1 MTTHSQLI
9 GKYVFIDNLHYD
21 PRDGYYGG
29 IGLCK
34 SLEGTLFTFIT
45 KFGQIHTTTIDHV
58 TKIIDVTEK
67 QKFQIGDEVKAIVDY
82 IGPYHESIDDYCK
95 VTGVKSFCND
105 IEYELMVIKSGKT
118 IRSPQHNIRTK
129 VTMPIPKYASGARI
143 GVKFMKGCQ
152 YDYWY
157 EVENGIITNIDV
169 WYSGV
174 KYTVKFDSGKI
185 STVEEVVITTPAVI
199 KTPEEK
205 KLDEKTFLIQREQQ
219 LLAEL
224 EMTRKALYRN

>member
-34 SLEGTLFTFIT
+34 SLEGTLFIFIT
-45 KFGQIHTTTIDHV
+45 KFGQIHTTTIDHI

-95 VTGVKSFCND
+95 VTDVKTFCND
-105 IEYELMVIKSGKT
+105 IEYELVVIKTGKKINT
-118 IRSPQHNIRTK
+118 PQHNIRTK
-129 VTMPIPKYASGARI
+129 VTMPTPKYSSGMRI
-143 GVKFMKGCQ
+143 GVKVMQGCQ
-152 YDYWY
+152 YDYWE
-157 EVENGIITNIDV
+157 EVHNAIITNVEV
-169 WYSGV
+169 WYTGV
-174 KYTVKFDSGKI
+174 KYTVTFDSGKI
-185 STVEEVVITTPAVI
+185 STVEESMITAPAII
-199 KTPEEK
+199 KTPEQK

-224 EMTRKALYRN
+224 EMTRKALNRN